1 MFQVDSRV
9 MQVFAHGSTVAHAPS
24 CRRVILR
31 GPHFPKHWLYAREVS
46 VDVYRFRPFDRA
58 DLTTAE
64 RWLQTPEVV
73 RWWGDPAHELTLL
86 TEDLVQ
92 PLMDQWIVE
101 FDGMPFAYAQ
111 AYCVHSWPQKHL
123 EHLPADARAI
133 DALIGVP
140 EMLSKG
146 HGGRFLR
153 QLAMMLVE
161 QGAPLVAIDPD
172 ADNLRAR
179 RAYARAGFKAEAI
192 LRAADG
198 PVALMIFRP

>member
-1 MFQVDSRV
+1 V
-9 MQVFAHGSTVAHAPS
+9 PS
-24 CRRVILR
+24 SDIPR
-31 GPHFPKHWLYAREVS
+31 GGFPKHWLY
-46 VDVYRFRPFDRA
+46 P
-58 DLTTAE
+58 
-64 RWLQTPEVV
+64 

-86 TEDLVQ
+86 AEDLDQ

-101 FDGMPFAYAQ
+101 FDGMP
-111 AYCVHSWPQKHL
+111 YCVHSWPQKHL

-133 DALIGVP
+133 DAFIDVP
-140 EMLSKG
+140 EMLGKG

-192 LRAADG
+192 VQAADG

>member
-1 MFQVDSRV
+1 LQCWLIKYSGIGAEVTGKALQGAFVAGLIAFDHARPDERNQLHGDLQSR
-9 MQVFAHGSTVAHAPS
+9 
-24 CRRVILR
+24 
-31 GPHFPKHWLYAREVS
+31 
-46 VDVYRFRPFDRA
+46 
-58 DLTTAE
+58 
-64 RWLQTPEVV
+64 
-73 RWWGDPAHELTLL
+73 TLPGCL
-86 TEDLVQ
+86 D
-92 PLMDQWIVE
+92 LMDQWIVE

>member
-1 MFQVDSRV
+1 V
-9 MQVFAHGSTVAHAPS
+9 G
-24 CRRVILR
+24 
-31 GPHFPKHWLYAREVS
+31 E
-46 VDVYRFRPFDRA
+46 YRFRPFDRA
-58 DLTTAE
+58 DLATVA

-73 RWWGDPAHELTLL
+73 RWWGDPAQEVALL
-86 TEDLVQ
+86 AEDLEQ

-123 EHLPADARAI
+123 EHLRADSRAI
-133 DALIGVP
+133 DAFIGVP
-140 EMLSKG
+140 EMLGKG

-161 QGAPLVAIDPD
+161 QGAPLVVIDPD

-192 LRAADG
+192 VEAAEG
-198 PVALMIFRP
+198 LVALMIFRP

>member
-1 MFQVDSRV
+1 LAV
-9 MQVFAHGSTVAHAPS
+9 H
-24 CRRVILR
+24 
-31 GPHFPKHWLYAREVS
+31 K
-46 VDVYRFRPFDRA
+46 YRFRPFDRA
-58 DLTTAE
+58 DLATVE

-73 RWWGDPAHELTLL
+73 RWWGDPVRELALL
-86 TEDLVQ
+86 TEDLDQ

-111 AYCVHSWPQKHL
+111 AYCVHSWPPKHL

-133 DALIGVP
+133 DAFIGVP
-140 EMLSKG
+140 EMLGKG

-172 ADNLRAR
+172 RDNLRAR

-192 LRAADG
+192 VQAGEG
-198 PVALMIFRP
+198 PVALMIFRS

>member
-1 MFQVDSRV
+1 MLGRCRWMCTDS
-9 MQVFAHGSTVAHAPS
+9 G
-24 CRRVILR
+24 L
-31 GPHFPKHWLYAREVS
+31 
-46 VDVYRFRPFDRA
+46 FDRA

-133 DALIGVP
+133 DVLIGVP

-172 ADNLRAR
+172 ADNL
-179 RAYARAGFKAEAI
+179 ARAEPMHEPYFKPKR
-192 LRAADG
+192 LCRLPRG
-198 PVALMIFRP
+198 RSR

>member
-1 MFQVDSRV
+1 
-9 MQVFAHGSTVAHAPS
+9 
-24 CRRVILR
+24 
-31 GPHFPKHWLYAREVS
+31 VS

-161 QGAPLVAIDPD
+161 QGAPLMAIDPD